1 MITKALIIDEPW
13 LSKILNGEKYWE
25 MRSTKSHFRGEFGL
39 IRKGS
44 GQVIGTA
51 NLIGV
56 SGPYCDEE
64 LAHHFKHHRVG
75 NDVISKPGYKWRHA
89 WELSEIKTLAK
100 PVSYIHKNGAVT
112 WVELDNQAVQSI
124 EMQQCHE
131 VGNAPLPEDR
141 SVSEVHFQGSVSRSR
156 EVIIAE
162 ISVVDVI
169 KIADTQNAKIQED
182 NSKVLVPIAK
192 DGTTF
197 SVASCNKKG
206 IYTVGEKGDELKL
219 RNYGEALA
227 YLREMAKAKWRRPN
241 EAGNWGIVTAVDW
254 VNPT

>member
-13 LSKILNGEKYWE
+13 LSKILKGEKDWE

-51 NLIGV
+51 SLTGI

-64 LAHHFKHHRVG
+64 LAQHFEHHRVG

-89 WELSEIKTLAK
+89 WELSEIKTLAQ

-112 WVELDNQAVQSI
+112 WVELDDQAVQSI

-131 VGNAPLPEDR
+131 VGN
-141 SVSEVHFQGSVSRSR
+141 
-156 EVIIAE
+156 
-162 ISVVDVI
+162 
-169 KIADTQNAKIQED
+169 
-182 NSKVLVPIAK
+182 VP
-192 DGTTF
+192 
-197 SVASCNKKG
+197 S
-206 IYTVGEKGDELKL
+206 
-219 RNYGEALA
+219 
-227 YLREMAKAKWRRPN
+227 
-241 EAGNWGIVTAVDW
+241 
-254 VNPT
+254 